1 MDIEPDA
8 PVQATRSVAI
18 GAAPSLVWAVLADI
32 RSWPTWNTDV
42 RDVSVPDGVRPG
54 ATFTWRSG
62 PGRITSTFAV
72 VEPERELSW
81 TGRTLGIHAVHV
93 YRLEPWP
100 DSTTV
105 VLEES
110 WTGLPTRLLRRTC
123 QAMLDDALDSGLT
136 RLKSAVENRPHR
148 ETTP

>member
-1 MDIEPDA
+1 MDIDPDA
-8 PVQATRSVAI
+8 PVQATRSVTIA
-18 GAAPSLVWAVLADI
+18 AAPSLVWAVLADI
-32 RSWPTWNTDV
+32 QSWTSWNSDV
-42 RDVSVPDGVRPG
+42 RDVSVPNGVHPG

-93 YRLEPWP
+93 YRLEPWR
-100 DSTTV
+100 DGTTV

-110 WTGLPTRLLRRTC
+110 WTGLPTRLLRRKC

-136 RLKSAVENRPHR
+136 RLKSAVENRPLP
-148 ETTP
+148 ETTL

>member
-8 PVQATRSVAI
+8 PVQATRSVPIA
-18 GAAPSLVWAVLADI
+18 AAPSLVWAVLADI
-32 RSWPTWNTDV
+32 PSWPTWNTDV

-62 PGRITSTFAV
+62 AARISSTFAV

-100 DSTTV
+100 DSTTTV

-110 WTGLPTRLLRRTC
+110 WTGLPARLLRRKC

-136 RLKSAVENRPHR
+136 RLKSAVENRPLA
-148 ETTP
+148 

>member
-8 PVQATRSVAI
+8 PVQATRSVPV
-18 GAAPSLVWAVLADI
+18 AAAASLVWAVLVDI
-32 RSWPTWNTDV
+32 PSWPNWNTDV
-42 RDVSVPDGVRPG
+42 RDVQVPNGVRPG

-81 TGRTLGIHAVHV
+81 TGSTLGIHAVHV
-93 YRLEPWP
+93 YRLEAWP

-105 VLEES
+105 VIEES
-110 WTGLPTRLLRRTC
+110 WTGLPARLLRRRC
-123 QAMLDDALDSGLT
+123 QAMLDAALDSGLA
-136 RLKSAVENRPHR
+136 RLKSAVENRPL
-148 ETTP
+148 T